1 MGLRTQRIPVAGRL
15 RAKQI
20 PTLRPG
26 RHGDGGTL
34 FLVVEPSGRSRHWVQ
49 RLTVSGKRRDLGLG
63 GYPYVGLAEA
73 RAAAFANRQLARRG
87 GDPTAVVRQSRAP
100 TFRTACERVEAGA
113 TWKGLGAENRRRA
126 LERYCGSI
134 MDRRIDQIRRADVI
148 AILVPVMAEKR
159 AKGSKLHGWV
169 RGALAWGVAREHLE
183 FNVADGIGAAL
194 PSARK
199 AKRHHPALPYSEVG
213 AALKAIAACTASE
226 TLKLCLRFI
235 VLTAVRS
242 GEARGAT
249 WSEIDLQAAE
259 WRIPEERMKG
269 GCEHRVPL
277 SPAAMATLERARRAA
292 QSGRLVLPG
301 PDAREQADTRNDA
314 GARRADDLRE
324 PLHGARLP
332 LVVSR
337 LGERADQR
345 AACGRG
351 GGAGASGRKRR
362 GEVLRPVGPVRQAA
376 WPDGPMGRV
385 CDDADVLTFVRRVDC
400 TGASEADVAAAGV
413 HAGYCNI
420 LIIWS

>member
-1 MGLRTQRIPVAGRL
+1 MAGRL

-49 RLTVSGKRRDLGLG
+49 RLTVNGKRRDLGLG
-63 GYPYVGLAEA
+63 GFPYVGLAEA

-100 TFRTACERVEAGA
+100 TFRTACERVGAGA

-159 AKGSKLHGWV
+159 ATGAKLHGWI

-213 AALKAIAACTASE
+213 GALDAIAAGTASDV
-226 TLKLCLRFI
+226 LKLCLRFI
-235 VLTAVRS
+235 ILTAVRS
-242 GEARGAT
+242 GEARGAM
-249 WSEIDLQAAE
+249 WSEMDLLAAE

-277 SPAAMATLERARRAA
+277 SPAALDTLERVRRLHSPAGWCFPA
-292 QSGRLVLPG
+292 P
-301 PDAREQADTRNDA
+301 TRA
-314 GARRADDLRE
+314 SRRIHATTLAHVVRTIYGARCTVHGFRSSFRDWASEQTSAPHAVAEAALAHQVGSDVERSYARSDLF
-324 PLHGARLP
+324 
-332 LVVSR
+332 
-337 LGERADQR
+337 D
-345 AACGRG
+345 
-351 GGAGASGRKRR
+351 KRR
-362 GEVLRPVGPVRQAA
+362 GLMDRWAEFVTT
-376 WPDGPMGRV
+376 PM
-385 CDDADVLTFVRRVDC
+385 
-400 TGASEADVAAAGV
+400 S
-413 HAGYCNI
+413 
-420 LIIWS
+420 